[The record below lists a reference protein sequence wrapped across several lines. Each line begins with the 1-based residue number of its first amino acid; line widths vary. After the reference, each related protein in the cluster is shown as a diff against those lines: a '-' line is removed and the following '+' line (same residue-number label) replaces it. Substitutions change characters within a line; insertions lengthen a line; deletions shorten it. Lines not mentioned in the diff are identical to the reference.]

1 MLVLFAAAFLSLA
14 VAGGV
19 VLSVLNARRVHVPL
33 VAGIAHAGTAIA
45 GIALLLVGIATTDQP
60 VAVNAALLLF
70 AIALLGGV
78 FVLLFRLQPARPPM
92 FMIALHGATAVAGLA
107 VLWGGV
113 LTAG

>member
-1 MLVLFAAAFLSLA
+1 MLVPLAAVLLSLA

-19 VLSVLNARRVHVPL
+19 ILAVLNARRTHVPL
-33 VAGIAHAGTAIA
+33 VAGLVHAGSAIA
-45 GIALLLVGIATTDQP
+45 GIVLLMIGVALTDQP

-70 AIALLGGV
+70 AIALVGGV

-113 LTAG
+113 LAAG